1 MTSFYPL
8 GSTIVLLLALLTL
21 SPGTATAQLPLLNGC
36 ATDVLSPVPDNATR
50 EGWREYAKFTAPA
63 GVTASGYGTVVAIH
77 GSYAVVGAPFEGEKG
92 TVFVYYRDITGWTLQ
107 QTLTPPAGD
116 RSSIGGL
123 DKGFG
128 YAVDVRGDKIIVG
141 SPYFDS
147 GPQDGG
153 TAYIFQRTGTSW
165 AYAQT
170 IRPFKRSNGDNIG
183 ISVALSDQE
192 AWVGGYPKVMGYQEA
207 GAVWRF
213 AYANG
218 SYTEDQNTQL
228 IAENEQRSGYFGNA
242 LAVSD
247 DGQTLAVGAS
257 RHDKLSTLSNASATD
272 AGSVC
277 LFRKQQGQ
285 WIYDVELSPGNL
297 QANDRFGHSVAFE
310 GNDLIVGAPGAGV
323 GSPGKVYI
331 LKQPSLLS
339 GWSYTNLAV
348 NAANAGRFGSSLS
361 VAGDSLLIGSPGNNT
376 NGTLSGAATL
386 YAKRGGSWTVTDA
399 IAPIYPQAGGHFGGA
414 VAMDHGYLLVGG
426 ADHDGAQPAA
436 GATFLFEENYRLP
449 DISLIRCA
457 DPVTAPTP
465 LATDNCAGK
474 VMGSSV
480 APVTYN
486 DAGTR
491 QIVWNFTDGKGNFSS
506 ALQDAVVELADLSL
520 PYTEHAG
527 TARISQDCWSAGE
540 SAEKAWGKVKN
551 LASRLAKPAVFAL
564 QGSGLTSHFDKLR
577 TPQFDLEAGK
587 EYLISFDHGVLDGTL
602 LGNKEGLRLGLVDH
616 ATGQEVKQL
625 FRTEAVAGTT
635 KDAHLIFT
643 VPATGRYRLTFD
655 AWGGINSPGLV
666 LDNIRIQEHTPAN
679 GWPGLTGNADDQ
691 CTEATAPGL
700 NGFARAR
707 ILDAAGRLV
716 AEIDANGNDLG
727 DVRVAMTDYADV
739 VKAPFNRTAVLSR
752 YFDIVPEHGS
762 GPYLNNGGVKVRLY
776 FAPEE
781 LAQYNLFSGQ
791 GNDWSNFT
799 ILHYSDVNQDCD
811 ISNSTG
817 GDFRL
822 ETLETTASFS
832 AAGRYLEFTTQ
843 SFSEFSA
850 ASAQSLPVTLTAFAA
865 APAAGGNAL
874 TWTAEDERDFSHYT
888 VERSADGS
896 SFVTLGTVAGRNAG
910 RYTYLDAA
918 PLPRSYYRLRLVDR
932 DGTADYSRIVSVTT
946 AGGGLELAAYPVPSA
961 GTTRVRYVLPAA
973 GPVEWTLL
981 SPTGRVVERRRV
993 AAAAGANVEA
1003 VDLSALPAGAYY
1015 LSLRW
1020 SGGVENLRLAR
1031 Q

>member
-1 MTSFYPL
+1 MTNLYAL
-8 GSTIVLLLALLTL
+8 RSTIVLLLALSFLSSSTAYGQLLTL
-21 SPGTATAQLPLLNGC
+21 GSC
-36 ATDVLSPVPDNATR
+36 DSDVVSPVPDNATR
-50 EGWREYAKFTAPA
+50 DGWREYAKLLPTG
-63 GVTASGYGTVVAIH
+63 GVSEGAFGHAVSVDGN
-77 GSYAVVGAPFEGEKG
+77 YAVVGAPYEFAGKLQSGVAYVFYRDLSGWNLQAILTPDLPMRDDHFGFSVEIKG
-92 TVFVYYRDITGWTLQ
+92 TTIL
-107 QTLTPPAGD
+107 
-116 RSSIGGL
+116 
-123 DKGFG
+123 
-128 YAVDVRGDKIIVG
+128 VG
-141 SPYFDS
+141 SPREEDANSHADAGAVYAFTRS
-147 GPQDGG
+147 GTIWQQTAKFHPQ
-153 TAYIFQRTGTSW
+153 QRTKNDEFGWSLSMVNDGVWVGAQTKETGDKSSGSAYFFRRSGTSW
-165 AYAQT
+165 IEGQRLLPDAAHLGGSFGY
-170 IRPFKRSNGDNIG
+170 
-183 ISVALSDQE
+183 SVA
-192 AWVGGYPKVMGYQEA
+192 
-207 GAVWRF
+207 
-213 AYANG
+213 ANW
-218 SYTEDQNTQL
+218 ENT
-228 IAENEQRSGYFGNA
+228 R
-242 LAVSD
+242 
-247 DGQTLAVGAS
+247 
-257 RHDKLSTLSNASATD
+257 
-272 AGSVC
+272 
-277 LFRKQQGQ
+277 
-285 WIYDVELSPGNL
+285 
-297 QANDRFGHSVAFE
+297 
-310 GNDLIVGAPGAGV
+310 LIVGAPTEDVNGVPNVGMTYAFVKNFGTWSIEGRGYAYPYANERFGEKVAFENGILAVSAPGAETNTTGGRVAILERRTGGYQLTQFIDAPAGMGGRFGKSISISGDSMLV
-323 GSPGKVYI
+323 GSPNNGAAGKVQLY
-331 LKQPSLLS
+331 
-339 GWSYTNLAV
+339 
-348 NAANAGRFGSSLS
+348 RR
-361 VAGDSLLIGSPGNNT
+361 T
-376 NGTLSGAATL
+376 NGQWSA
-386 YAKRGGSWTVTDA
+386 TDA
-399 IAPIYPQAGGHFGGA
+399 LLPLQSQAGGQFGNA
-414 VAMDHGYLLVGG
+414 VALSHGYLLVGG
-426 ADHDGAQPAA
+426 KAHNGNTAQSGAV
-436 GATFLFEENYRLP
+436 FFFEENYLLP
-449 DISLIRCA
+449 AAPLVRCT